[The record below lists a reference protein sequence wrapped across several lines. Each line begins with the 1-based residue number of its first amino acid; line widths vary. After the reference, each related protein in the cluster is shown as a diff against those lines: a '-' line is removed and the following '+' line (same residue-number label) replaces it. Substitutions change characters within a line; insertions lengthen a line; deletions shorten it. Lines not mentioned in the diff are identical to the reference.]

1 MSHPSAKLGLG
12 MRRRIASK
20 SAGRPSSI
28 RFARFL
34 AVCIGGAILGGC
46 ATYQPA
52 PLEPGAALGPPIISA
67 ITRDSASVERP
78 WLTSETV
85 DLTQPLD
92 GNGIAILTVLANPD
106 LKALRARAGVADA
119 QAFAAGLL
127 PDPTFSF
134 GVSPVISGPDSMIDL
149 AGALGFDLNALRTR
163 GVVRRQARAE
173 ARRVRLD
180 LAWSEWQTAGEARLQ
195 AARLISLD
203 TAVVLARQSLA
214 STQSLLDRSL
224 RAAGRGDL
232 SGDQVQ
238 AARIAAYDAAER
250 LRRFET
256 EMAAARFELTRL
268 IGLPPG
274 FVLRLAET
282 PVPPQPPNAET
293 LLDIALENRAD
304 LQALRA
310 GYEAQEAAVHKAV
323 LDQFPNL
330 VIALHGNRDTGGNLI
345 VGPSVD
351 LTLPLWNRNRGG
363 IAVGRATRTALS
375 TEYQARIFQ
384 TRANIAAAVANLTLI
399 RQQLERTLADLPQLR
414 RFANATRSAATR
426 GDLALATAE
435 VAEQA
440 VRDRETT
447 IAQINQSLRE
457 QTIALEL
464 LTGSPRESWPQ

>member
-1 MSHPSAKLGLG
+1 
-12 MRRRIASK
+12 MRRWAASK
-20 SAGRPSSI
+20 SARRPSPI
-28 RFARFL
+28 RLDHFL
-34 AVCIGGAILGGC
+34 TACIGSAILGGC
-46 ATYQPA
+46 ASYQPA
-52 PLEPGAALGPPIISA
+52 PLAPTAALVPPIISA
-67 ITRDSASVERP
+67 ITRDSSSVERP

-85 DLTQPLD
+85 DLTQPLN

-127 PDPTFSF
+127 PDPSFSF
-134 GVSPVISGPDSMIDL
+134 GASPVISGPDSMIDL

-195 AARLISLD
+195 AARLMSLD
-203 TAVVLARQSLA
+203 TAVTLAHESLA
-214 STQSLLDRSL
+214 SARSLLDRSL

-232 SGDQVQ
+232 SADQVQ
-238 AARIAAYDAAER
+238 AARIAAFDAAER
-250 LRRFET
+250 LRTLEIEVAT
-256 EMAAARFELTRL
+256 ARFELTRL

-274 FVLRLAET
+274 FALRLAET
-282 PVPPQPPNAET
+282 PVPPPPPEAE
-293 LLDIALENRAD
+293 LLLNVALENRSD

-310 GYEAQEAAVHKAV
+310 GYDAQEAAVHKAV

-330 VIALHGNRDTGGNLI
+330 VIALNGNRDTGGNLS

-351 LTLPLWNRNRGG
+351 LTLPIWNRNRGG
-363 IAVGRATRTALS
+363 IAVERATRAALS
-375 TEYQARIFQ
+375 TEYHARVFQ
-384 TRANIAAAVANLTLI
+384 TRADIAAAVANAALI
-399 RQQLERTLADLPQLR
+399 HRQLERALSDLPELR
-414 RFANATRSAATR
+414 RFAVATRNAAQR

-447 IAQINQSLRE
+447 LAQINQSLRE